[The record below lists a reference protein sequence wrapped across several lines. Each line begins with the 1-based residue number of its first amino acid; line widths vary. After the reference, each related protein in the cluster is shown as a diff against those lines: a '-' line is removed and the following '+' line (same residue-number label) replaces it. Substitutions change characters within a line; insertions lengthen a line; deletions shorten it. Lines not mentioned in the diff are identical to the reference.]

1 VLGTPAAV
9 ERAEETRR
17 VTEAEDRQGG
27 MREVVRDPALRRAPP
42 SQASTASFA
51 FAFSFALTDSTLPP
65 TLMMLACGHFCTQM
79 PQLVHFA

>member
-1 VLGTPAAV
+1 MVCAKWYG
-9 ERAEETRR
+9 TRR
-17 VTEAEDRQGG
+17 CG
-27 MREVVRDPALRRAPP
+27 VRAP

-51 FAFSFALTDSTLPP
+51 LAFSFAFTDSNFPL

>member
-1 VLGTPAAV
+1 MLDASAAV
-9 ERAEETRR
+9 ERAEEALGVAET
-17 VTEAEDRQGG
+17 EDRQGG
-27 MREVVRDPALRRAPP
+27 VREVVRDPALRRASP

-51 FAFSFALTDSTLPP
+51 FAFSFAFTDSTLPP